1 MSDWQELNV
10 DEKRVHG
17 SDAKKGYVWWGI
29 LLFVSSRLPD
39 KVLLH
44 LLIVILTS
52 MLRIM
57 KLKLREGRR
66 LGKISSSMFDREE
79 GASRQGLFLK
89 DLRNQRRWTQSHISF
104 NLPVLYLSSWFWNL
118 SGGTNCSWGRKKV
131 KVTAGW
137 SQALSGQG
145 QPWPP
150 RVVTTK
156 IWILVIID
164 IDHFRPDEV
173 CLERR

>member
-57 KLKLREGRR
+57 KLKLREARR
-66 LGKISSSMFDREE
+66 LGKISSSMFDREK
-79 GASRQGLFLK
+79 GAFRQRLFLK

-104 NLPVLYLSSWFWNL
+104 NLPVQRFLRLAQSFFVISI
-118 SGGTNCSWGRKKV
+118 
-131 KVTAGW
+131 
-137 SQALSGQG
+137 SQADIEISQTGQTDPG
-145 QPWPP
+145 EGGKWKSLQDGA
-150 RVVTTK
+150 RLCQAK
-156 IWILVIID
+156 GSR
-164 IDHFRPDEV
+164 DH
-173 CLERR
+173 LG